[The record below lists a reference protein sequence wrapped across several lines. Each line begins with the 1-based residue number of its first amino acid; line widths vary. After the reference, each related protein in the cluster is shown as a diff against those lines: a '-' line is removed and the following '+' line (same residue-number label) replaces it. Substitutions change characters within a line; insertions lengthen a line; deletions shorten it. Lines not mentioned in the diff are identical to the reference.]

1 MAKEFLTMAKPV
13 IKSAD
18 ELYEWQQAIRAA
30 TGRQDVADV
39 IGAWMSGLPTE
50 SFATQLWEEW
60 QAQTKSA
67 PNMAWAWGASILSFL
82 TLPATLLGTTA
93 ASLQYGGKIWTIE
106 KQCPN
111 GPPLSE
117 ALNILKDADRDLW
130 GRATTTGELQRTATK
145 AQANETGRQELGR
158 DIIKGTGYVLGGLDD
173 LTGGL
178 VTVAKWGLLAW
189 IAAKIYSATRK
200 S

>member
-1 MAKEFLTMAKPV
+1 MAKPV

-39 IGAWMSGLPTE
+39 IGAWMSGLPT
-50 SFATQLWEEW
+50 SSMVDRI
-60 QAQTKSA
+60 KSDIVA
-67 PNMAWAWGASILSFL
+67 LNDENKPAGWADWVLSQFGKVL
-82 TLPATLLGTTA
+82 VGPIALLGSA
-93 ASLQYGGKIWTIE
+93 AGNIGYGDKIWTIE

-111 GPPLSE
+111 GPPLSD
-117 ALNILKDADRDLW
+117 ALSILKDADSDLY
-130 GRATTTGELQRTATK
+130 RRVTETGQLQREVVAK
-145 AQANETGRQELGR
+145 QANDTARENLGR
-158 DIIKGTGYVLGGLDD
+158 DLLSAAKYAGAGLDD

-189 IAAKIYSATRK
+189 VAAKIYGAARK

>member
-1 MAKEFLTMAKPV
+1 MAKPV

-39 IGAWMSGLPTE
+39 IGAWMSGLPTA
-50 SFATQLWEEW
+50 SMVGRI
-60 QAQTKSA
+60 KSDIA
-67 PNMAWAWGASILSFL
+67 ALNNENKPAGWSDWVLSQFGKILVG
-82 TLPATLLGTTA
+82 PIALLGSA
-93 ASLQYGGKIWTIE
+93 AGNIGYGDKIWTIE

-111 GPPLSE
+111 GPPLSD
-117 ALNILKDADRDLW
+117 ALSILKDADSDLY
-130 GRATTTGELQRTATK
+130 RRVTETGQLQREVVAK
-145 AQANETGRQELGR
+145 QANDTARENLGR
-158 DIIKGTGYVLGGLDD
+158 DLLSAAKYAGAGLDD

-189 IAAKIYSATRK
+189 VAAKIYGAARK

>member
-1 MAKEFLTMAKPV
+1 MAKPV

-39 IGAWMSGLPTE
+39 IGAWMSGLPTA
-50 SFATQLWEEW
+50 SMVDRI
-60 QAQTKSA
+60 KSDIVA
-67 PNMAWAWGASILSFL
+67 LNDENKPSGWSDWVLSQFGKVL
-82 TLPATLLGTTA
+82 VGPIALLGSA
-93 ASLQYGGKIWTIE
+93 AGNIGYGDKIWTIE

-111 GPPLSE
+111 GPPLSD
-117 ALNILKDADRDLW
+117 ALSILKDADSDLY
-130 GRATTTGELQRTATK
+130 RRVTETGQLQREVVAK
-145 AQANETGRQELGR
+145 QANDTARENLGR
-158 DIIKGTGYVLGGLDD
+158 DLLSAAKYAGAGLDD

-189 IAAKIYSATRK
+189 VAAKIYGAARK